1 KSSKKHCLKKTAV
14 LSCNLPKCKQFK
26 STDEISLIARSERSE
41 KRNKI
46 TSAKCHLSF
55 EEQDFNNDTSNN
67 INNNIILN
75 NNSIIDQC
83 TSTANISL
91 LKDAQ
96 VQVTSGDLSFSF
108 TALIDTDQKLNTL
121 TGLHS
126 FVLLDSIIE
135 SLNLLEPIPFNSN
148 KIFSLRDCVIM
159 TFIKLK
165 QNMSYSVLA
174 VLFKCS
180 ILKPMIPWPS
190 KNEILCNMPKCFN
203 NFKNTRIVIDCIEIP
218 IMKPKTLSASIITY
232 SHYKSTYTAKFMT
245 GVTPAG
251 LLSFVSQGY
260 GGRVSDK
267 FIFENSLLINLLE
280 EDDAIMADKGFLI
293 DSVCAEKHIK
303 LFRPPFLKGKQQFSS
318 TEALLNKSIA
328 SARVHIERVNQRIK
342 IFSILNKFPSSLTS
356 KVDEIFFII
365 CAIVNLSV
373 PILAIDKF

>member
-1 KSSKKHCLKKTAV
+1 
-14 LSCNLPKCKQFK
+14 
-26 STDEISLIARSERSE
+26 
-41 KRNKI
+41 
-46 TSAKCHLSF
+46 
-55 EEQDFNNDTSNN
+55 
-67 INNNIILN
+67 LN

-180 ILKPMIPWPS
+180 STLCKKIISAAIDVLYVVLKPMIPWPS

-218 IMKPKTLSASIITY
+218 IMKPKTLSASIIIY